1 MIGIFYSLIKKDIK
15 SLFLFES
22 NSFKIYSGN
31 LGTLPK
37 DVGICFNLKMIQI
50 DSIRVQVPNICSI
63 TVKENAFTYMENT
76 IDIVLVITPISLL
89 SLDSTKVI
97 VFRSL
102 LSVSQQ
108 QDQNRFRFLLLP
120 SSIKPL
126 SRSLELF
133 LFSASVAL
141 ATHSFLVT
149 WYQQFSSAQLIPTII
164 TLLLLL
170 LW

>member
-1 MIGIFYSLIKKDIK
+1 M
-15 SLFLFES
+15 LFVS
-22 NSFKIYSGN
+22 
-31 LGTLPK
+31 
-37 DVGICFNLKMIQI
+37 
-50 DSIRVQVPNICSI
+50 
-63 TVKENAFTYMENT
+63 FTYMENT

-102 LSVSQQ
+102 LSVSQL
-108 QDQNRFRFLLLP
+108 QDQNLFRFCSP
-120 SSIKPL
+120 AQQHQQQPL

-141 ATHSFLVT
+141 VTPFFLVT

-170 LW
+170 LLLLW